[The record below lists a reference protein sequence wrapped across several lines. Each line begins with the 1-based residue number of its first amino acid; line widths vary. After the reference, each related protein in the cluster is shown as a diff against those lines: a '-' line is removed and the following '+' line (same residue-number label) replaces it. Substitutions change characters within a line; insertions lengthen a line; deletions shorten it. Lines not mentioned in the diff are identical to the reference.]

1 MTASRFQVRECSN
14 TECRLRFPL
23 NPQTH
28 SGAYCPR
35 CGAPTLLAEEVGEQS
50 SCGEEVETQKGAG
63 TAGLLDN
70 IRSSFNVGAM
80 FRTAD
85 GAGLDHLYLCGITP
99 TPDDNDKI
107 SKTALGAEESLP
119 WSYHA
124 NGLDA
129 AVLLQERGARL
140 IALEC
145 TQDATPLYHYETK
158 PDDGQLTVL
167 IVSNELT
174 GIDPG
179 LIEMCETVL
188 YIPMRGEK
196 GSLNAA
202 VAFGIAAYWITKPV
216 QL

>member
-1 MTASRFQVRECSN
+1 MAASRFQVRECSN
-14 TECRLRFPL
+14 SECRLRFPL
-23 NPQTH
+23 NPQMH

-35 CGAPTLLAEEVGEQS
+35 CGASTVLVEEVYEQA
-50 SCGEEVETQKGAG
+50 GRGVVEPKKGASA
-63 TAGLLDN
+63 AGLLDN

-99 TPDDNDKI
+99 TPDENDKI
-107 SKTALGAEESLP
+107 GKTALGAEENVP

-124 NGLDA
+124 NALDA
-129 AVLLQERGARL
+129 ARLFQERGARL
-140 IALEC
+140 IALEY
-145 TQDATPLYHYETK
+145 TRDAIPLYHYRIK
-158 PDDGQLTVL
+158 PEDGQLTVL
-167 IVSNELT
+167 VVGNELA

-179 LIEMCETVL
+179 LREMCETVL

-202 VAFGIAAYWITKPV
+202 VAFSIAAYWITNTAET
-216 QL
+216 

>member
-1 MTASRFQVRECSN
+1 MTACRFQVRECSN
-14 TECRLRFPL
+14 ADCRLRFPL

-35 CGAPTLLAEEVGEQS
+35 CGEPTVLVKEVLEQAGCGVAEP
-50 SCGEEVETQKGAG
+50 QKGAG

-85 GAGLDHLYLCGITP
+85 GASLGYLYLCGITP
-99 TPDDNDKI
+99 TPDENDKI
-107 SKTALGAEESLP
+107 SKTALGAEENVP
-119 WSYHA
+119 WNYYA
-124 NGLDA
+124 NALDA
-129 AVLLQERGARL
+129 AAMLQERGARL
-140 IALEC
+140 IALEY
-145 TQDATPLYHYETK
+145 TRDAIPLYHYRIK
-158 PDDGQLTVL
+158 PEDGQLTVL
-167 IVSNELT
+167 VVGNELA

-179 LIEMCETVL
+179 LREMCETVL

-202 VAFGIAAYWITKPV
+202 VAFGIAAYWITNAAET
-216 QL
+216 